1 MGVIV
6 EHAPSLLA
14 DTGKNLS
21 AQSTSM
27 PYSTLNLL
35 VTRSDTDPNTFR
47 KWEAAMLEVRVD
59 TTERNTVIAACIMI
73 LIVLLAWN
81 LPIAR
86 DIISGLKAGGVS

>member
-1 MGVIV
+1 MSNRALMLTELRGSCPCPRVTMV
-6 EHAPSLLA
+6 HA
-14 DTGKNLS
+14 
-21 AQSTSM
+21 
-27 PYSTLNLL
+27 
-35 VTRSDTDPNTFR
+35 